1 LVPFCK
7 THNPFGILRDLK
19 RERCGDYPR
28 RHSVFVPVAT
38 ETPYG
43 LAWGKASALSGKQIK
58 RTQCLGFETF
68 VHVARRAVFVL
79 SKSLLDGHHRSTT
92 AEFVTD
98 RQASA
103 KSYNKMMRKGENN
116 FTCNVESWSFRASR
130 ISNLG
135 VL

>member
-1 LVPFCK
+1 M
-7 THNPFGILRDLK
+7 K
-19 RERCGDYPR
+19 RECCSKA

-43 LAWGKASALSGKQIK
+43 LAWGKASALSGKEIK

-92 AEFVTD
+92 AEFVTG
-98 RQASA
+98 QAGERKVIQQNDA
-103 KSYNKMMRKGENN
+103 KG
-116 FTCNVESWSFRASR
+116 
-130 ISNLG
+130 
-135 VL
+135 